1 MDPRVAAFFD
11 RYAADFDSIY
21 GTSGG
26 FVNGVVNRL
35 FRGSMKLRFIKTLEA
50 CQPIE
55 GLDVLDIGCGPG
67 HYSVALARMGARS
80 VLGVD
85 FAEGMLDIAR
95 RRAIDAAVDE
105 VCRFEKADF
114 FVRDFQRTFD
124 YVAVMGFMDY
134 VEDAGTAVR
143 RILDLTGR
151 KALFSFPAA
160 GGPLVWQR
168 QWRYRNRCALY
179 FYRPEQISRLF
190 AGIGGVRVGIEK
202 IDRDFF
208 VTATRHTAA

>member
-26 FVNGVVNRL
+26 LVTGVVNRL
-35 FRGSMKLRFIKTLEA
+35 FRSSMKLRFIKTLEA
-50 CQPIE
+50 CQPLE
-55 GLDVLDIGCGPG
+55 GRDVLDIGCGPG

-95 RRAIDAAVDE
+95 RRAADAGVAE
-105 VCRFEKADF
+105 VCRFEQADF
-114 FVRDFQRTFD
+114 FVHDFHRTFD
-124 YVAVMGFMDY
+124 YLVVMGFMDY

-151 KALFSFPAA
+151 KAVFSFPVA
-160 GGPLVWQR
+160 GGILGWQR
-168 QWRYRNRCALY
+168 QRRYRDRCAL
-179 FYRPEQISRLF
+179 FLYRREAIERLF
-190 AGIGGVRVGIEK
+190 AGISSVSVAIEQ

-208 VTATRHTAA
+208 VTATRQ

>member
-1 MDPRVAAFFD
+1 MGSRVAAFFD

-21 GTSGG
+21 GTSDGL
-26 FVNGVVNRL
+26 VNGVVNRL
-35 FRGSMKLRFIKTLEA
+35 FRRSMKLRFIKTLEA
-50 CQPIE
+50 CQPVE

-95 RRAIDAAVDE
+95 RRATDAGVAE
-105 VCRFEKADF
+105 VCHFEQADF
-114 FVRDFQRTFD
+114 FVHDFHRIFD
-124 YVAVMGFMDY
+124 YVVVMGFMDY
-134 VEDAGTAVR
+134 VEDAAAAVR

-151 KALFSFPAA
+151 TALFSFPAA
-160 GGPLVWQR
+160 GGLLGWQR
-168 QWRYRNRCALY
+168 QWRYRNRCAL
-179 FYRPEQISRLF
+179 FLYRPESIERLF
-190 AGIGGVRVGIEK
+190 AGISGVSVTIEK

-208 VTATRHTAA
+208 VTASRQ